1 MNSGQVSFFLM
12 IIGLMTAAFMIAHGR
27 PGWKKSSAGIISGVV
42 IGLVNMVVEYLA
54 AQHRVYSVSGLM
66 MVGSSSLA
74 LTVGWMSV
82 TACYTLYS
90 ESLREYPSPGIAFAI
105 YLAAG
110 IVGGIVSDY
119 LGQIAT
125 GHFRMGP
132 NGTWLYIGLI
142 WLALVPAAVIIYKA
156 VLKIIG

>member
-27 PGWKKSSAGIISGVV
+27 PGWKKSSAAIISGVV
-42 IGLVNMVVEYLA
+42 IGLVNMAVEYLA
-54 AQHRVYSVSGLM
+54 ARHRIYSVSGLM

-74 LTVGWMSV
+74 LTFGWMSV

-90 ESLREYPSPGIAFAI
+90 ESLREYPRPGIAFVI

-110 IVGGIVSDY
+110 IIGGIVSDY

-125 GHFRMGP
+125 GHFRMGA
-132 NGTWLYIGLI
+132 NGNWLYIGLI